1 MINIR
6 HTENSDLTDVM
17 RIYEHARAQMKING
31 NPNQWRDTY
40 PPEALIIDDIKN
52 KNSYVIKKDG
62 VICGVFA
69 FIIGVDPTYQ
79 RIEGQWKNNA
89 PYGVI
94 HRVASNGI
102 MRGVFPA
109 CVKFC
114 EAKISNLRVATH
126 YDNKIMQHQIE
137 KSGFEKCGIIYIED
151 GSPRIA
157 YQKVI
162 VS

>member
-17 RIYEHARAQMKING
+17 RISEYARAQMKING

-40 PPEALIIDDIKN
+40 PTEALIIDDIKN
-52 KNSYVIKKDG
+52 KNSYVIEKDG

-69 FIIGVDPTYQ
+69 FIIGDDPTYQ

-89 PYGVI
+89 PYGAI
-94 HRVASNGI
+94 HRVASSGM

-114 EAKISNLRVATH
+114 EAKISNLRVDTH
-126 YDNKIMQHQIE
+126 FDNKIMQHQIE

-162 VS
+162 DL

>member
-6 HTENSDLTDVM
+6 PTQSSDSADVM
-17 RIYEHARAQMKING
+17 HIYEYARAQMKING

-40 PPEALIIDDIKN
+40 PPEALITNDIKN
-52 KNSYVIKKDG
+52 KNSYVIEKDG

-69 FIIGVDPTYQ
+69 FIIGDDPTYQ

-89 PYGVI
+89 PYGAI
-94 HRVASNGI
+94 HRVASSGT

-114 EAKISNLRVATH
+114 EEKISNLRVDTH
-126 YDNKIMQHQIE
+126 HDNKIMQHQIE
-137 KSGFEKCGIIYIED
+137 KCGFEKCCIIYIKY

-162 VS
+162 DL